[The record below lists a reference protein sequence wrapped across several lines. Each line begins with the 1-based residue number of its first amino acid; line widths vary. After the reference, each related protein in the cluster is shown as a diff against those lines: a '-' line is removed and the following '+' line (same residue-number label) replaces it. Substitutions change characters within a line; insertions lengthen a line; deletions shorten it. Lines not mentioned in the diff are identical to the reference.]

1 MKMTCLEFYNKLESM
16 NGEEY
21 IKNFLIYNTSLV
33 IAKVKPAATITFK
46 KYNRNLYSNWGS
58 MGKAFIQSI
67 GLDFIE
73 LRESDDSIVVLIY
86 NQRLLEK
93 YIGKEE
99 NKEFLIGLGYSENP
113 IAEYHLNKEMD
124 KMAREKSVI
133 YISHRLSTTRNADR
147 IYMLENGTI
156 IEYLNVLKNRYKEF
170 NCPHELGIFL
180 GIPINDVKDFINC
193 NDKKCLL
200 CGYWKVYNDCIS
212 AQRIFQ
218 SYDQVKEYTVN
229 SIFKGI
235 EGSTLVQSI
244 ENNFSFYG

>member
-46 KYNRNLYSNWGS
+46 KCNRNLYNNWCS
-58 MGKAFIQSI
+58 IGKAFIKSI

-86 NQRLLEK
+86 NHSLLEK
-93 YIGKEE
+93 YIGKEG
-99 NKEFLIGLGYSENP
+99 NKEFLVGLGYSE
-113 IAEYHLNKEMD
+113 D
-124 KMAREKSVI
+124 
-133 YISHRLSTTRNADR
+133 
-147 IYMLENGTI
+147 GTI
-156 IEYLNVLKNRYKEF
+156 VEYLNVLTNRYKEF

-180 GIPINDVKDFINC
+180 GIPINDVKDFMNC

-212 AQRIFQ
+212 AKRIFQ
-218 SYDQVKEYTVN
+218 YYDQVKEYTAD
-229 SIFKGI
+229 SISKGI

>member
-21 IKNFLIYNTSLV
+21 IKNFLIYSTSLV

-46 KYNRNLYSNWGS
+46 KYNRDLYSSWGS

-86 NQRLLEK
+86 NQSLLEK

-99 NKEFLIGLGYSENP
+99 NKEFLIGLGYSEN
-113 IAEYHLNKEMD
+113 
-124 KMAREKSVI
+124 
-133 YISHRLSTTRNADR
+133 
-147 IYMLENGTI
+147 GTI
-156 IEYLNVLKNRYKEF
+156 LEYLNVLKNRYKEF

-180 GIPINDVKDFINC
+180 GIPINDVKDFMNC

>member
-1 MKMTCLEFYNKLESM
+1 MTCLEFYNKLESM

-21 IKNFLIYNTSLV
+21 IKNFLIYNASLV
-33 IAKVKPAATITFK
+33 IAKVKPATTIALK
-46 KYNRNLYSNWGS
+46 KYNRDLYSNWGS

-86 NQRLLEK
+86 NQSLLEK
-93 YIGKEE
+93 YIDKEE
-99 NKEFLIGLGYSENP
+99 NKEFLVGLGYSEN
-113 IAEYHLNKEMD
+113 
-124 KMAREKSVI
+124 
-133 YISHRLSTTRNADR
+133 
-147 IYMLENGTI
+147 GTI
-156 IEYLNVLKNRYKEF
+156 VEHLNVLANRYKEF

-180 GIPINDVKDFINC
+180 GIPIKDVKDFMDC

-212 AQRIFQ
+212 AQRIFL
-218 SYDQVKEYTVN
+218 SYDQVKEYTVS

-244 ENNFSFYG
+244 ENNFRFHG

>member
-1 MKMTCLEFYNKLESM
+1 MTCLEFYNKLESM

-21 IKNFLIYNTSLV
+21 IKNFLIYNASLV
-33 IAKVKPAATITFK
+33 IAKVKPATTIAFK
-46 KYNRNLYSNWGS
+46 KYNRDLYSNWGS
-58 MGKAFIQSI
+58 MGKEFIQSI

-86 NQRLLEK
+86 NQSLLEK
-93 YIGKEE
+93 YIDKEE
-99 NKEFLIGLGYSENP
+99 NKEFLVDLGYSEN
-113 IAEYHLNKEMD
+113 
-124 KMAREKSVI
+124 
-133 YISHRLSTTRNADR
+133 
-147 IYMLENGTI
+147 GTI
-156 IEYLNVLKNRYKEF
+156 VEHLNVLANRYKEF

-180 GIPINDVKDFINC
+180 GIPIKDVKDFMDC

-212 AQRIFQ
+212 AQRIFL
-218 SYDQVKEYTVN
+218 SYDQVKEYTVS

-244 ENNFSFYG
+244 ENNFRFYG

>member
-46 KYNRNLYSNWGS
+46 KNNRDLYNNWCS
-58 MGKAFIQSI
+58 MGKAFIKSI

-86 NQRLLEK
+86 NQSLLEK
-93 YIGKEE
+93 YIGKEG
-99 NKEFLIGLGYSENP
+99 NKEFLVGIGYSEN
-113 IAEYHLNKEMD
+113 
-124 KMAREKSVI
+124 
-133 YISHRLSTTRNADR
+133 
-147 IYMLENGTI
+147 GTI
-156 IEYLNVLKNRYKEF
+156 VEYLNVLTNRYKEY

-180 GIPINDVKDFINC
+180 GIPINDVKDFMNC

-212 AQRIFQ
+212 AKRIFQ
-218 SYDQVKEYTVN
+218 YYDQVKEYTAD
-229 SIFKGI
+229 SISKGI
-235 EGSTLVQSI
+235 EGGTLVQSI
-244 ENNFSFYG
+244 ENNFNFYG

>member
-1 MKMTCLEFYNKLESM
+1 MTCLEFYNKLESM

-21 IKNFLIYNTSLV
+21 IKNFLIYNASLV
-33 IAKVKPAATITFK
+33 IAKVKPATTIALK
-46 KYNRNLYSNWGS
+46 KYNRDLYSNWGS

-86 NQRLLEK
+86 NQSLLEK
-93 YIGKEE
+93 YIDKEE
-99 NKEFLIGLGYSENP
+99 NKEFLVGLGYSEN
-113 IAEYHLNKEMD
+113 
-124 KMAREKSVI
+124 
-133 YISHRLSTTRNADR
+133 
-147 IYMLENGTI
+147 GTI
-156 IEYLNVLKNRYKEF
+156 VEHLNVLANRYKEF

-180 GIPINDVKDFINC
+180 GIPIKDVKDFMDC

-212 AQRIFQ
+212 AQRIFL
-218 SYDQVKEYTVN
+218 SYDQVKEYTVS

-244 ENNFSFYG
+244 ENNFRFYG